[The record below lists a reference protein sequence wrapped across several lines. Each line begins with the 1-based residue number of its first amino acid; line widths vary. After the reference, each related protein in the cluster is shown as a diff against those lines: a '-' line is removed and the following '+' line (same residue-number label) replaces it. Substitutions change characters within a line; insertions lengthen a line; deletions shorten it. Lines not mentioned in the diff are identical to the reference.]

1 MFNIYIWRKSII
13 IPMKPIVI
21 LLLDRGFDIARISAL
36 TGFSPQRIRYA
47 KRQYD
52 QDVPKLKEMLNKAV

>member
-1 MFNIYIWRKSII
+1 
-13 IPMKPIVI
+13 MKPIVI

-36 TGFSPQRIRYA
+36 TGYSPSRIRYA